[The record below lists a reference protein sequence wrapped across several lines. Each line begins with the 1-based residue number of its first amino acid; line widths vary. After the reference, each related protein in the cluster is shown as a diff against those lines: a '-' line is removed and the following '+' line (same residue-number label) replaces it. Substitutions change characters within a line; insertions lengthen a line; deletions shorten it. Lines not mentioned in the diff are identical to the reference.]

1 MTEQL
6 PAPLTPA
13 EADLKDFPYTP
24 IYRARLFGSAFH
36 ARANDAEWRAGITL
50 WLKAQDQRP
59 AGSLPDDDLELCRL
73 AELGRDVK
81 AWRKLRPGALHG
93 WSKCSDGRLY
103 NQVVAEVVNAQ
114 WREKTEQRSR
124 TLKARIANLET
135 RLEKAKDPRVKEEIT
150 AQLQKLRQDLLQQ
163 PVTGRETAS
172 PRSVAPPVTETK
184 GREVKE
190 REGNILSSVPNGTA
204 VEPPAPVSDQDRLWR
219 DGVPYLRGRGIPDAQ
234 ARSVIGRWLKGN
246 PASAVLSA
254 IGRAQAEQAVEPIS
268 FVTACLK
275 PGKQAGSGDG
285 FVPLPPGGG

>member
-6 PAPLTPA
+6 PEPLTPA

-124 TLKARIANLET
+124 TLKARIANLES
-135 RLEKAKDPRVKEEIT
+135 RLEKAKDPRVKEDIVT
-150 AQLQKLRQDLLQQ
+150 QLQKLRQELPQQ
-163 PVTGRETAS
+163 PVTGRATA
-172 PRSVAPPVTETK
+172 PTPAVAPPVTETK

-190 REGNILSSVPNGTA
+190 REGNVISSVPNGTA
-204 VEPPAPVSDQDRLWR
+204 DETSTPLSDQDRLWR
-219 DGVPYLRGRGIPDAQ
+219 DGVRYLTKRGIPDGQ
-234 ARSVIGRWLKGN
+234 ARGVIGRWLKGN
-246 PASAVLSA
+246 PAPAVLNA

-268 FVTACLK
+268 FITACLK
-275 PGKQAGSGDG
+275 PGKHAAPDGGYVPMGPAGG
-285 FVPLPPGGG
+285 